1 MQIVLTNIFRIFM
14 QTVVRICEN
23 EKKNVCFDLHLFYL
37 QTNFHQFKLY
47 WEIIER
53 LFMIQSNHVYHVC
66 EKNYVR
72 IEIVDEVSNK
82 ID

>member
-1 MQIVLTNIFRIFM
+1 M
-14 QTVVRICEN
+14 
-23 EKKNVCFDLHLFYL
+23 KKKITDITFALISTFFYL

-53 LFMIQSNHVYHVC
+53 FFMIQSNNVYHVC